1 MREACES
8 IRHSLV
14 YCMRCGDRLV
24 LFVDKLNPDFKNE
37 YNFPP
42 DHWPSDEIF
51 DFEKWRS
58 NDTYMKVVKEE
69 ENEDLLKNKGK
80 YSMHDNFQMIYLA
93 TYQSNED
100 AEAILRNIPHSEK
113 MAKFIIIP

>member
-1 MREACES
+1 
-8 IRHSLV
+8 
-14 YCMRCGDRLV
+14 MRCGDRLV

-42 DHWPSDEIF
+42 DHWPSDELF

-58 NDTYMKVVKEE
+58 NDTYMKIVKEE

-80 YSMHDNFQMIYLA
+80 YSMHDNF
-93 TYQSNED
+93 
-100 AEAILRNIPHSEK
+100 
-113 MAKFIIIP
+113 